1 VSISPDMMRR
11 VTDSLG
17 GLHDDMLRFLRD
29 IVAIP
34 SYESQ
39 LGEVGRAVGDRM
51 RSLGFEDVCSLYIDR
66 RVTVGETK
74 ERVLAELRALPG
86 AAEAELVIPM

>member
-1 VSISPDMMRR
+1 MSISPDMMRR

-39 LGEVGRAVGDRM
+39 LGEVGRAVWQWDPFTGKIEHGI
-51 RSLGFEDVCSLYIDR
+51 L
-66 RVTVGETK
+66 
-74 ERVLAELRALPG
+74 
-86 AAEAELVIPM
+86 